1 MNTLERKT
9 HCFVPPKK
17 NKSELSMIGITGR
30 NSVSIYI
37 FCQLDQSTS
46 DYFYKILLGGA
57 LSRKNAFHSLNF
69 DEFWKYG
76 PWN

>member
-17 NKSELSMIGITGR
+17 NKSELSMIGITSR
-30 NSVSIYI
+30 NSVSICH
-37 FCQLDQSTS
+37 FCHLDQSTS

-57 LSRKNAFHSLNF
+57 LSKKKCFSLT
-69 DEFWKYG
+69 EL
-76 PWN
+76 